1 MLPSIEA
8 AYNVSGPLKKTVAAK
23 VGRCESQRRNWF
35 SGHTE
40 IPKHKRQ
47 SIDLAL
53 GAPVD
58 WDQYNREFAAL
69 HRKSS
74 ASQGGKPYLAPAPT
88 KITQSPPEAPKRG
101 FLSNLL
107 SDDGDESDNPSS
119 FFSFL
124 AEGDGA

>member
-74 ASQGGKPYLAPAPT
+74 VSQGGKPDLAPSPT
-88 KITQSPPEAPKRG
+88 KTTQSPPEAASG
-101 FLSNLL
+101 GWFGWLA
-107 SDDGDESDNPSS
+107 DDED
-119 FFSFL
+119 
-124 AEGDGA
+124 AQIAT